1 MATAP
6 APIFMEEIL
15 DFLASTPTPQD
26 IIAYQPSEMLA
37 QRSQYLHDRN
47 RQDVLTD
54 AERAEFDEL
63 RRINHFMNQL
73 KIRARLKLRA
83 AADE

>member
-6 APIFMEEIL
+6 APIFMDEIL

-26 IIAYQPSEMLA
+26 IIAYQPSEMLTE
-37 QRSQYLHDRN
+37 RSHYLHDRN

-83 AADE
+83 ANDE

>member
-83 AADE
+83 ANDE